1 MKIKNMDKSIV
12 MVLIGV
18 AVILIALLWKLLLI
32 IGFVSLVIG
41 GILWYQ
47 KVKVKRVEKEEI
59 KDILQTIT
67 VLPLDLESAKISGEI
82 ERRLL
87 GENIS
92 IDPEDAM
99 IAGIAIKNNQ
109 KLLFCTG
116 RLFGRSRFDA
126 AGLSG
131 QRDIGEKPGFGCN
144 CRLRHLSAAGV
155 AGGGRSG

>member
-59 KDILQTIT
+59 KD
-67 VLPLDLESAKISGEI
+67 
-82 ERRLL
+82 
-87 GENIS
+87 
-92 IDPEDAM
+92 
-99 IAGIAIKNNQ
+99 
-109 KLLFCTG
+109 
-116 RLFGRSRFDA
+116 
-126 AGLSG
+126 
-131 QRDIGEKPGFGCN
+131 
-144 CRLRHLSAAGV
+144 
-155 AGGGRSG
+155 